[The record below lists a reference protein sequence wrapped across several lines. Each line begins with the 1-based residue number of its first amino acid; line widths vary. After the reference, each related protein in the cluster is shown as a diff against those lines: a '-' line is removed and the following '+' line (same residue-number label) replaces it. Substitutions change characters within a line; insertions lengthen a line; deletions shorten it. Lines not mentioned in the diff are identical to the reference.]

1 MIYPGL
7 SENLDKPEEMMAMF
21 ESQAEKIKTVYT
33 KYLTD
38 HLKVKKILRKNS
50 MKIFRFPIL

>member
-21 ESQAEKIKTVYT
+21 ERQAEKIKTVYT

-38 HLKVKKILRKNS
+38 HMKVKKILKKDS
-50 MKIFRFPIL
+50 MKIFRFPTL